1 MNKSIRWL
9 VLTVILLSLLL
20 SACGPGLPPEEGP
33 KPVTLEPIAG
43 TDLNRLTL
51 TEKAA
56 ERLDLET
63 APVQVNSAKQMVIP
77 YAALLYDS
85 SGNTWVYLNVA
96 PLVYVRQAIVVD
108 FIKGDEA
115 VLSEGL
121 EDDAVV
127 VTLGATEL
135 YGSETEFEE
144 E

>member
-63 APVQVNSAKQMVIP
+63 VPVQVNSAKQMVIP

>member
-1 MNKSIRWL
+1 
-9 VLTVILLSLLL
+9 
-20 SACGPGLPPEEGP
+20 
-33 KPVTLEPIAG
+33 
-43 TDLNRLTL
+43 
-51 TEKAA
+51 
-56 ERLDLET
+56 
-63 APVQVNSAKQMVIP
+63 MVIP